1 LKFALNRGKKRRN
14 TIEIL
19 IFLPEGRN
27 KNTVFTQNTLFYLS
41 GFHFFSFY
49 SENCCL
55 KLCFFCNS
63 FIDELQEKK
72 SVYLKFIIN
81 IIS

>member
-27 KNTVFTQNTLFYLS
+27 KNNVFTQNTLFYLS
-41 GFHFFSFY
+41 GFHFF
-49 SENCCL
+49 L
-55 KLCFFCNS
+55 
-63 FIDELQEKK
+63 FILR
-72 SVYLKFIIN
+72 IAA
-81 IIS
+81 